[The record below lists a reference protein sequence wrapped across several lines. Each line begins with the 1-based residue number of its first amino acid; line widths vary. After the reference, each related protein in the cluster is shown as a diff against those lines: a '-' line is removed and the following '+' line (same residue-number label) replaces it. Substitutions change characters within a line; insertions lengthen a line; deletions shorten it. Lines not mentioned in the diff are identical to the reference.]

1 MEKWILASLDWF
13 WQWAFPPVLAF
24 FVTVVRGLHAENDKM
39 KTFLEGCIIASLV
52 ISIKPVLVWINV
64 PEDLAIF
71 LGVVGAVF
79 GLEWIKAL
87 GHKVIQR
94 YTK

>member
-1 MEKWILASLDWF
+1 MEKWILAVVDWF
-13 WQWAFPPVLAF
+13 WKWAFPPILAF
-24 FVTVVRGLHAENDKM
+24 FVTVIRGLYSEDDKM

-52 ISIKPVLVWINV
+52 ISVKPVLVWMNL

-87 GHKVIQR
+87 GDKLIKK
-94 YTK
+94 YMK